1 LKPPQV
7 NRSSQLKIKNN
18 MSVAIY
24 GETGLIG
31 KSLKQQFQSNCIDV
45 QVNKWNQD
53 GITSS
58 WKKLESAASESNLNI
73 DLIWA
78 AGASNNASDE
88 SVILKEI
95 ELVDNFIRLVS
106 SSSINLRSLNLI
118 SSAGSIYAGSK
129 DSFITKDT
137 VPIPNSDYGNS
148 KLKIENKFQ
157 DLAKSL
163 NTSLNIYRLTNVFG
177 QRDNLKTYSGLIPN
191 LINANL
197 IRKEINIFVPLFV
210 QQDYIDT
217 DFVAQNIYHN
227 IKGNQSLSS
236 KNHIY
241 CRNQS
246 NSIIEIISLIDKF
259 MGRKTPYV
267 TNAIASSSYRQ
278 NNLRFSIKF
287 SDPNMI
293 PINPINLSIKKLIS
307 EMVYAKVS

>member
-1 LKPPQV
+1 MP
-7 NRSSQLKIKNN
+7 
-18 MSVAIY
+18 VAIY

-31 KSLKQQFQSNCIDV
+31 KSLKQQFQSDCIDV

-53 GITSS
+53 GIASS

-88 SVILKEI
+88 SVIQKEI

-106 SSSINLRSLNLI
+106 TSSISLRSLNLI

-129 DSFITKDT
+129 DSFITEDT
-137 VPIPNSDYGNS
+137 APSPNSDYGKS
-148 KLKIENKFQ
+148 KLKIEKKFQ
-157 DLAKSL
+157 ELAKSI

-177 QRDNLKTYSGLIPN
+177 QRDNLKTNSGLIPN

-197 IRKEINIFVPLFV
+197 TRKEINIFVPLFV
-210 QQDYIDT
+210 EQDYIDT
-217 DFVAQNIYHN
+217 DFVARNIYQN

-236 KNHIY
+236 KTHVY

-246 NSIIEIISLIDKF
+246 ISIIEIISLIDKF

-267 TNAIASSSYRQ
+267 TNAIASSYYRQ
-278 NNLRFSIKF
+278 NNLRFNIKF
-287 SDPNMI
+287 NDPNMV

>member
-1 LKPPQV
+1 MP
-7 NRSSQLKIKNN
+7 
-18 MSVAIY
+18 VAIY

-31 KSLKQQFQSNCIDV
+31 KSLKQQFQSDCIDV

-53 GITSS
+53 GIASS

-88 SVILKEI
+88 SVFQKEI

-106 SSSINLRSLNLI
+106 TSSINLRSLNLI

-129 DSFITKDT
+129 DSFITEDT
-137 VPIPNSDYGNS
+137 VPSPNSDYGNS
-148 KLKIENKFQ
+148 KLKIEKKFQ
-157 DLAKSL
+157 ELAKSI

-177 QRDNLKTYSGLIPN
+177 QRDNLKTNSGLIPN

-197 IRKEINIFVPLFV
+197 TREEINIFVPLFV
-210 QQDYIDT
+210 EQDYIDT
-217 DFVAQNIYHN
+217 GFVARNIYQN

-236 KNHIY
+236 KTHVY

-267 TNAIASSSYRQ
+267 TNAIASSYYRQ
-278 NNLRFSIKF
+278 NNLRFNIKF
-287 SDPNMI
+287 NDPNMV